1 MDLTSLRVPR
11 ARAARSCRREDLSD
25 EDFGPVLAHLV
36 RWVAKEIPVGRTL
49 EESPAS
55 REQSWLASVDQLGG
69 FCFLGSRPVAVGKV
83 QKSGVKR
90 EEKLPT

>member
-36 RWVAKEIPVGRTL
+36 RWVDKEIPVGRTL

-55 REQSWLASVDQLGG
+55 REQSWLAGERG
-69 FCFLGSRPVAVGKV
+69 
-83 QKSGVKR
+83 
-90 EEKLPT
+90 PTGRLLLFGTSSCG